1 MKIKRMS
8 KLCFALLG
16 SMIGTTLLILLI
28 NQIVKMLPLYIDGAL
43 MRFVL
48 LGCSS
53 IGYFVLF
60 WLFSHIVDKKPIQEI
75 SMGKAFSIVEGIKYF
90 VFLMGFSPVISLLSR
105 GLMIVFARIIGQK
118 EANAG
123 LVEELVNAAPPGVI
137 IICVAVIAP
146 LMEELLFRKVLLE
159 RLLPYGKAPAIL
171 ISSIMFGVF
180 HANFEQMF
188 YTILLAVVCSNI
200 VIQTGK
206 VRNAVYIHMAY
217 NMWGSVVAPQ
227 TLKSIPEVIAVIQIV
242 FTIAA
247 VIIFVKCRKSMFVS
261 MKEKEETFEWKREL
275 CSVGSVAYLLFFIGM
290 GIEALMK

>member
-28 NQIVKMLPLYIDGAL
+28 NQIVKMLPLYIDGTL

-48 LGCSS
+48 LGCNS

-105 GLMIVFARIIGQK
+105 GLMIVLARVIGQK

-123 LVEELVNAAPPGVI
+123 LVEELVNAAPPVLI
-137 IICVAVIAP
+137 IICVAEFDI
-146 LMEELLFRKVLLE
+146 EELLFRKVLLE